1 MSSRPL
7 KNNASAP
14 SICQAVFV
22 ILSRLKKKGKYSLV
36 FFLWICYDS
45 YEKKD
50 KTFKTKVR
58 EPMQMDLTRGGITRP
73 MLLFAGPMIAGNLL
87 QQCYNIADTLIV
99 GRALGASA
107 LASVGF
113 SFTLMTFLTSVLLGL
128 CMGSGALWSML
139 YGAEREEELKRCL
152 FASFVFIGSVA
163 VLLNVGVLALLE
175 PVMTLLRIPAGAW
188 DETRAYLRVVLLG
201 VCFTFLYNYFAC
213 LLRSVGNSVAPLA
226 FLAVSTVLNIGLDLW
241 FVLGLG
247 WGVAGAAG
255 ATVLAQGVSA
265 AGIAL
270 YGWRRVPLL
279 RLERRHCKVSRG
291 ELGRIMNYSLL
302 TCVQQSVM
310 NFGILMVQGLVNS
323 FGVNVMAA
331 FAAAVKIDAFAY
343 LPVQDFGNAFSTFVA
358 QNTGAQK
365 TERIRRGI
373 RSAVGVSI
381 GFCLVSSDSDF
392 TRLAARLRESRMFV
406 IGMGESKTPT
416 AFKAACDTF
425 KYLDVLMGLKKDAA
439 QQAGAEK
446 AEKAEK
452 PKAAK
457 KQPARAAKKQVE
469 KAKPAAKDAKEAKEP
484 KEPKPDARPAEPH
497 HDEELAAAFVPL
509 DEIVEK
515 VREIIDF
522 DSDEDGYMPLSQI
535 GIMLGR
541 LYADFDSRNYGF
553 SKLHKLIEHTGAFE
567 TKYEQL
573 ENGSKNLVVRN
584 K

>member
-1 MSSRPL
+1 
-7 KNNASAP
+7 
-14 SICQAVFV
+14 
-22 ILSRLKKKGKYSLV
+22 
-36 FFLWICYDS
+36 
-45 YEKKD
+45 
-50 KTFKTKVR
+50 
-58 EPMQMDLTRGGITRP
+58 MDLTRGGITRP

-152 FASFVFIGSVA
+152 FASFVFIGAVA

-201 VCFTFLYNYFAC
+201 VCFTFLSNYFAC
-213 LLRSVGNSVAPLA
+213 LLRSVE
-226 FLAVSTVLNIGLDLW
+226 
-241 FVLGLG
+241 LGCALGRG

-365 TERIRRGI
+365 AERIRKGI
-373 RSAVGVSI
+373 RSARWVSV
-381 GFCLVSSDSDF
+381 GFCLVSSLLVCLF
-392 TRLAARLRESRMFV
+392 AA
-406 IGMGESKTPT
+406 P
-416 AFKAACDTF
+416 
-425 KYLDVLMGLKKDAA
+425 LMGLFVEPGETEIIAVGVEYLRIEGMCYCGIGILFLLYGLFRGLGRPGVSVVLTVVSLGTRVALAYLLAPIPAVGLKGIWWAVPIGWALADL
-439 QQAGAEK
+439 AGLVLYRR
-446 AEKAEK
+446 K
-452 PKAAK
+452 PL
-457 KQPARAAKKQVE
+457 
-469 KAKPAAKDAKEAKEP
+469 
-484 KEPKPDARPAEPH
+484 PAETACAP
-497 HDEELAAAFVPL
+497 E
-509 DEIVEK
+509 
-515 VREIIDF
+515 
-522 DSDEDGYMPLSQI
+522 G
-535 GIMLGR
+535 
-541 LYADFDSRNYGF
+541 
-553 SKLHKLIEHTGAFE
+553 
-567 TKYEQL
+567 
-573 ENGSKNLVVRN
+573 
-584 K
+584 